1 MTLVLEI
8 EYLTGVAFAAQGPD
22 TGVPDWPPQPD
33 RVFSALVAT
42 WGARGEQGCEAEA
55 LRWLERQS
63 VPMIAASEAEPRTVP
78 SVYVPPNDFETPK
91 GELNKQKWYRDFL
104 AKGLLPPNPKDYK
117 RALGVMPDHRERK
130 ERLFPASRPHDP
142 VVRFYWEAT
151 TPDEETFAALAV
163 LAADTAYVG
172 HSSSLTRCQFLR
184 REAIPSAEIQ
194 SPARRIYEG
203 RFDEL
208 SRDYK
213 RYVDSGGKVGR
224 PHPGDRVPPRT
235 NAADDTPR
243 SYFSTEWLVLEHTA
257 GEMPDIRAA
266 ALLSKEIRDALL
278 SGYGQR
284 RIPSEVSGH
293 TQEGSPAQTPHLAIV
308 PLAFVGSR
316 YADGHVLGF
325 ALVPPRD
332 SKLFGDKD
340 FLQAMREIARYP
352 SNQERRQD
360 DRDRRELELRLHR
373 FDLRLSPTFAPSKRS
388 LDSAEYTRKAFTFAT
403 VTPIV
408 LDRHLKK
415 TGSERQDEIITQ
427 IKSAC
432 VNIGLPEPDAVIPD
446 KHSAIEGAPSAQP
459 SGNAPEWMRWRLPAS
474 LAGRLLTHA
483 TIQFSCP
490 VQGPVILGAGRFVGL
505 GLCRPIDME
514 TRS

>member
-1 MTLVLEI
+1 
-8 EYLTGVAFAAQGPD
+8 
-22 TGVPDWPPQPD
+22 
-33 RVFSALVAT
+33 
-42 WGARGEQGCEAEA
+42 
-55 LRWLERQS
+55 
-63 VPMIAASEAEPRTVP
+63 MILASETEPRTAP
-78 SVYVPPNDFETPK
+78 ISYVPPNDAKTGRLGDASVLPV
-91 GELNKQKWYRDFL
+91 YRRRQ
-104 AKGLLPPNPKDYK
+104 P
-117 RALGVMPDHRERK
+117 RR
-130 ERLFPASRPHDP
+130 FPASRPHDP
-142 VVRFYWEAT
+142 IVRFYWEAT
-151 TPDEETFAALAV
+151 SPDDGTFAILAR

-172 HSSSLTRCQFLR
+172 HSASLTRCRFLR
-184 REAIPSAEIQ
+184 SDTIPLAEFQ

-203 RFDEL
+203 RLAEL
-208 SRDYK
+208 SHDYE
-213 RYVDSGGKVGR
+213 RFVRSGGKVGR
-224 PHPGDRVPPRT
+224 PHHGDRVAPRANT
-235 NAADDTPR
+235 ANKTIG
-243 SYFSTEWLVLEHTA
+243 SYFSPEWLVLEHTD

-278 SGYGQR
+278 SGYRQSNIGDC
-284 RIPSEVSGH
+284 IPSEVSGH
-293 TQEGSPAQTPHLAIV
+293 TREGSPAQTVHLAIV
-308 PLAFVGSR
+308 PLAFAA
-316 YADGHVLGF
+316 YPFADGHMLGF

-332 SKLFGDKD
+332 SKLFGDRD
-340 FLQAMREIARYP
+340 FLQAMRKIAP
-352 SNQERRQD
+352 LEAERRK
-360 DRDRRELELRLHR
+360 LRLHR
-373 FDLRLSPTFAPSKRS
+373 FDLRLSPTFTPSKRS

-415 TGSERQDEIITQ
+415 TGSERQDEVITQ

-432 VNIGLPEPDAVIPD
+432 VNIGLPEPYAVIPD

-490 VQGPVILGAGRFVGL
+490 VEGPVILGAGRFVGL

>member
-22 TGVPDWPPQPD
+22 TGAPDWPPQPD

-42 WGARGEQGCEAEA
+42 WGARGEQASEAEA

-63 VPMIAASEAEPRTVP
+63 VPMILASETEPRVAP
-78 SVYVPPNDFETPK
+78 VSYVPPNDPK
-91 GELNKQKWYRDFL
+91 TGRSGDKAVLPVYRRRQ
-104 AKGLLPPNPKDYK
+104 P
-117 RALGVMPDHRERK
+117 RR
-130 ERLFPASRPHDP
+130 FPASHPHDP
-142 VVRFYWEAT
+142 VVRFYWEVT
-151 TPDEETFAALAV
+151 TPDETFAALAR
-163 LAADTAYVG
+163 LAADTAYLG
-172 HSSSLTRCQFLR
+172 HSASLTRCRFLR
-184 REAIPSAEIQ
+184 SEAIPSAEIQ
-194 SPARRIYEG
+194 SPARKIYKG
-203 RFDEL
+203 RFDGLCE
-208 SRDYK
+208 DYAK
-213 RYVDSGGKVGR
+213 QRR

-243 SYFSTEWLVLEHTA
+243 SYFSTEWLVLEHTD

-278 SGYGQR
+278 SGYRQR
-284 RIPSEVSGH
+284 GMGDRIPSEVSGH
-293 TQEGSPAQTPHLAIV
+293 TQEGSPAQKPHLAIV

-316 YADGHVLGF
+316 YADGHMLGF

-373 FDLRLSPTFAPSKRS
+373 FDLRLSPTIAPSKRS
-388 LDSAEYTRKAFTFAT
+388 LDSAEYTKKAYRFAT
-403 VTPIV
+403 VTPIL

-415 TGSERQDEIITQ
+415 TGSERQDEIEDQ

-432 VNIGLPEPDAVIPD
+432 RNIGLPEPSKVVPD
-446 KHSAIEGAPSAQP
+446 KHSGIEGASSAQP
-459 SGNAPEWMRWRLPAS
+459 SGNAPAWMRWRLPAS
-474 LAGRLLTHA
+474 LSGRLLTHA
-483 TIQFSCP
+483 TIQFCCP
-490 VQGPVILGAGRFVGL
+490 VEGPVILGAGRFVGL

-514 TRS
+514 TGS